1 MTVQERY
8 EYWLTSPAFDEATRE
23 ELRAIKDDPTAIA
36 ERFTGDLEFGTGGLR
51 GVIGAG
57 TNRMNVYTVRKA
69 TQGIANYIL
78 QKGTQKKGVAISYDS
93 RRMSPEFADETAR
106 CFCANGIPVY
116 IFPMLHPTPMLSFA
130 VRDLGC
136 TAGVNITASHNPP
149 EYNGYKLYWEDG
161 AQVTVPDDE
170 LIIAEVNKITDYA
183 EPKTMSRQDA
193 MAAGLYRYIGSDLD
207 ERYYENVKQWIKRP
221 DVIAKEAK
229 NITVAYTPLHGTGY
243 VPSMHM
249 LRELGFTAYAVPE
262 QSAPDGE
269 FPTVGYPNP
278 EDAKAMK
285 MALELGEKVKADL
298 VLAND
303 PDADRIGSYVRDGEG
318 KLQRLTGN
326 MMGALLCNYEI
337 ESAKEIRGLR
347 PDSTVVS
354 TIVSTNMTGAIA
366 RKFGVNYYETL
377 TGFKHICGKM
387 RELEETASMDF
398 LFGYEESYGCLVG
411 TYARD
416 KDGIMAVTAL
426 AEAAC
431 YYKTK
436 GKTLW
441 DVLQDL
447 YAEVGFYR
455 DINIS
460 RTFKGLEGA
469 EKIRGIMS
477 FLRNDPP
484 KEMGGLPVVAI
495 RDYKEHTT
503 LNLKTG
509 EKGVTTLPTSNV
521 LYYELTDD
529 AWVCVRPSGTEPK
542 IKLYCG
548 VCGKD
553 KADADEKERV
563 MIEKLNAFMDQFE

>member
-8 EYWLTSPAFDEATRE
+8 EYWLTSPAFDEATKE
-23 ELRAIKDDPTAIA
+23 ELRAIKDDPQAIA

-116 IFPMLHPTPMLSFA
+116 IFPVLHPTPMLSFA

-149 EYNGYKLYWEDG
+149 EYNGYKLYWQDG

-229 NITVAYTPLHGTGY
+229 TITVAYTPLHGTGF
-243 VPSMHM
+243 VPTMHM
-249 LRELGFTAYAVPE
+249 LKELGFTAYAVPE
-262 QSAPDGE
+262 QSEPDGE

-285 MALELGEKVKADL
+285 MALELGEKVGADL

-303 PDADRIGSYVRDGEG
+303 PDADRIGSYVRDAEG
-318 KLQRLTGN
+318 NLQRLTGN
-326 MMGALLCNYEI
+326 MMGALLMNYEI

-347 PDSTVVS
+347 PDSTAIS

-447 YAEVGFYR
+447 YAEVGWYR

-484 KEMGGLPVVAI
+484 KELGGLPVVAL
-495 RDYKEHTT
+495 RDYKEHKT

-509 EKGVTTLPTSNV
+509 EAGVTTLPTSNV

-548 VCGKD
+548 ICGKD